1 MKNAPLSLDASY
13 STLIH
18 VISDPEGSR
27 DAAYDVE
34 CDVQVGRSESN
45 ERRWRIQL
53 GVKFKAKETAV
64 AAHRGE
70 VTYVGIFT
78 VADEYPEEKM
88 YRLIGVD
95 APSILYSSIRELVAL
110 LTGRTSTKTVLLP
123 TVSFIEN
130 VVVPLAQ
137 SAVAAKPDSA
147 ATARVRRSA
156 KTKKGPPSGNRK
168 STTARTVPKA
178 QRG

>member
-13 STLIH
+13 PTLIH

-78 VADEYPEEKM
+78 VADDYPKEKM

-110 LTGRTSTKTVLLP
+110 LTGRSSKQTVLLP

-130 VVVPLAQ
+130 VVLPVAESPT
-137 SAVAAKPDSA
+137 SAKSNGDVAAQEPLTD
-147 ATARVRRSA
+147 
-156 KTKKGPPSGNRK
+156 KTE
-168 STTARTVPKA
+168 KA
-178 QRG
+178 